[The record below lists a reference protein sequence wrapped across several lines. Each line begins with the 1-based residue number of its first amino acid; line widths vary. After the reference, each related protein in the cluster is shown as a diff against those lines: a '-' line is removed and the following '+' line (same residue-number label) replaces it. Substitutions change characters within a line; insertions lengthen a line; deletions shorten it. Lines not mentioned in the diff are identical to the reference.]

1 MQSITLR
8 SRAFVVTAVMV
19 ATAFV
24 AAVFPLLA
32 FAGDGGPIGA

>member
-8 SRAFVVTAVMV
+8 SRTLVVLAVMV

-32 FAGDGGPIGA
+32 FAGDGGPVGS